1 MLQYEQCSCRLRIRE
16 RNRAG
21 EIFLHQG
28 RLVHAAYG
36 SHTPRQ
42 AALEILVWDPID
54 VVLDPLPD
62 LPAPSLQESLDY
74 LLLEAARLQ
83 DERPSTPL
91 SLPIGSSTGRLSS
104 AKWLLPLNI
113 LRSAEELLHG
123 VMELPGVSV
132 AAILDRERRL
142 LVAFKQRVT
151 YPAQG
156 LADRVSELFLA
167 MDALLAGMGN
177 ATAPTVEDLLVTTT
191 SEILMLRPLRNSP
204 GFVLLTV
211 FDRSVSILGLART
224 QLAKL
229 AENFHPGPSSSSER
243 S

>member
-1 MLQYEQCSCRLRIRE
+1 
-16 RNRAG
+16 
-21 EIFLHQG
+21 
-28 RLVHAAYG
+28 
-36 SHTPRQ
+36 
-42 AALEILVWDPID
+42 
-54 VVLDPLPD
+54 
-62 LPAPSLQESLDY
+62 
-74 LLLEAARLQ
+74 
-83 DERPSTPL
+83 
-91 SLPIGSSTGRLSS
+91 
-104 AKWLLPLNI
+104 

-229 AENFHPGPSSSSER
+229 AENFHPGPSSNSER